1 MGSKKVLDLVKA
13 TGDEAI
19 DATLSTLLPEIVK
32 TYGETIVSEAVATI
46 AGELVGAIFP
56 RFNNVRLSYKQ
67 NRLERNVSIMLQQL
81 VENDQMLSARISAL
95 EETENGRHFLKQ
107 SSEMLLDNIVDEIQP
122 DKVKCNVSGYT
133 NLLKTEDANIDMAL
147 MFFKTLAQLT
157 EVDIRVLQ
165 NYDWRRSE
173 MVELITPFNSDF
185 DYDQLRHVKEKLV
198 RLGLLRSNNQELSD
212 KNQEAIIEY
221 LQKAYKDANSRKPKG
236 VKIPKFK
243 KLSTT
248 DRYKITSLGFGFLQL
263 ISDDCDM
270 RDLSVPDDVDLGQDC
285 EEDDE

>member
-1 MGSKKVLDLVKA
+1 MKA

-173 MVELITPFNSDF
+173 MVEPITPFNSDF

-212 KNQEAIIEY
+212 KYQEAIIEY

-270 RDLSVPDDVDLGQDC
+270 RDLSVLMMWI
-285 EEDDE
+285 

>member
-1 MGSKKVLDLVKA
+1 VKA

-173 MVELITPFNSDF
+173 MVELITPFNSVCYSLQTSPESRRDILF
-185 DYDQLRHVKEKLV
+185 RPLQAVYTFSSETSVSTNNGCIHSVKT
-198 RLGLLRSNNQELSD
+198 G
-212 KNQEAIIEY
+212 
-221 LQKAYKDANSRKPKG
+221 
-236 VKIPKFK
+236 
-243 KLSTT
+243 
-248 DRYKITSLGFGFLQL
+248 
-263 ISDDCDM
+263 
-270 RDLSVPDDVDLGQDC
+270 
-285 EEDDE
+285 